1 MRVFTV
7 VHKIIRSKKDSSFVV
22 SFVFFLATP
31 RKNSAGANP
40 RARTGIS
47 SQQIDEKN

>member
-7 VHKIIRSKKDSSFVV
+7 VHKIIRSKKEKIYCGVICL
-22 SFVFFLATP
+22 FLATP
-31 RKNSAGANP
+31 RKNSAGTNP
-40 RARTGIS
+40 RARAGIS